1 MAYVQSQSAM
11 TQLNAQTMGVA
22 SPLTL
27 QHTAQTPQGFLPH
40 EVMGEAYYASAQERE
55 IPGFTFGYL
64 VAQRT
69 GETIATVPYFV
80 MDFKINTM
88 LEDGWLKRWLGDAGF
103 RMACIGHP
111 CAAFGNIDGAVS
123 EELMSQV
130 FEELKQLAPVVSL
143 KGFKPHMPALGF
155 VEAKG
160 LPVAIL
166 TLRENFWQSM
176 SSVRRRNIRRK
187 RKKASAL
194 RFEVLEGLP
203 DDYPNIVHQLYIKVF
218 ERSKIQ
224 FECLD
229 LQYFVSTAHISRYVL
244 AYLGEQV
251 VGFVQTFQ
259 KNKRMVAQYIGID
272 DAYNRA
278 HGIYFALA
286 IRVVDLA
293 IESGCE
299 EIEMGE
305 THYEF
310 KKALGCVLVETSVY
324 FRHRNPWVHRLM
336 SLFSF
341 VFEPSEDE
349 LK

>member
-1 MAYVQSQSAM
+1 
-11 TQLNAQTMGVA
+11 
-22 SPLTL
+22 
-27 QHTAQTPQGFLPH
+27 
-40 EVMGEAYYASAQERE
+40 MGEAYYASAQERE

-187 RKKASAL
+187 RKKPQPCAL
-194 RFEVLEGLP
+194 KYWR
-203 DDYPNIVHQLYIKVF
+203 D
-218 ERSKIQ
+218 
-224 FECLD
+224 CLMTIPIS
-229 LQYFVSTAHISRYVL
+229 STNFISRCL
-244 AYLGEQV
+244 RDQRFNLNAW
-251 VGFVQTFQ
+251 TF
-259 KNKRMVAQYIGID
+259 NI
-272 DAYNRA
+272 
-278 HGIYFALA
+278 L
-286 IRVVDLA
+286 
-293 IESGCE
+293 C
-299 EIEMGE
+299 
-305 THYEF
+305 
-310 KKALGCVLVETSVY
+310 
-324 FRHRNPWVHRLM
+324 RLRI
-336 SLFSF
+336 
-341 VFEPSEDE
+341 
-349 LK
+349 